1 MLAGEIA
8 DATLRVMAEVP
19 ATPAARPA
27 PFAPAAG
34 AITLLVIGAGAA
46 AGAAWLILE
55 GRPRPA
61 GALALAAGAL
71 LLAGGPAARRRD
83 DPLVRFL
90 ASAVD
95 RAFDGLLLAALAW
108 ALVDTDPRPAAL
120 AIVALGTSFF
130 AAYARARGSTLG
142 YPVEESVLNRALRYA
157 ILSAGLLTTW
167 VEACLW
173 VLAVFTSLT
182 AAVRV
187 SQVAKGELAS

>member
-1 MLAGEIA
+1 
-8 DATLRVMAEVP
+8 MAEVP
-19 ATPAARPA
+19 ATPATRPA
-27 PFAPAAG
+27 PVAPATG
-34 AITLLVIGAGAA
+34 PVSLLVLAAAAA

-55 GRPRPA
+55 GRSRPA
-61 GALALAAGAL
+61 GVLALAGGTL

-167 VEACLW
+167 VEASLW

-187 SQVAKGELAS
+187 SQVAKGERAS